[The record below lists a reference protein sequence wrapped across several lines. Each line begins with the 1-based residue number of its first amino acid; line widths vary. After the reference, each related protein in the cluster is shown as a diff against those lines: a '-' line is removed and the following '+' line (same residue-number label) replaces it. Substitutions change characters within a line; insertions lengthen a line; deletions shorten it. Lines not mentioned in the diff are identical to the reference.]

1 MCVETRG
8 NWLKINIFNIERLV
22 KMGHTSGSS
31 NWSHCCS
38 VVVTVAMVIIAAAAA
53 ALILLK

>member
-38 VVVTVAMVIIAAAAA
+38 VVVTVAVVIIAAAA